1 MYICHTVIS
10 PELVME
16 VEARMKRN
24 YLPPSM
30 QPKQQP
36 QTQMINQY
44 QNTSQ
49 IPMQQLQNNF
59 QQLQFANQ
67 TPMLQYQQNNTQ
79 NNQSNNGLLSFP
91 STNAMSVNNTML
103 NANNVGVA
111 NSLPSVPA
119 GNVQSSLQRK
129 YSSHGPH
136 RCKLQTLA
144 TVQELGKSI
153 YFFSFSIVL
162 FINKLP
168 FCIPIFI
175 SSDK

>member
-1 MYICHTVIS
+1 MSCRTVIS

-36 QTQMINQY
+36 QMIN
-44 QNTSQ
+44 TCQ

-67 TPMLQYQQNNTQ
+67 TPMLQYQQNNTP
-79 NNQSNNGLLSFP
+79 SNNSLLSFQN
-91 STNAMSVNNTML
+91 TNAMSVNNTML
-103 NANNVGVA
+103 NANNGYNKIALNVSA
-111 NSLPSVPA
+111 TNPLPPVSA
-119 GNVQSSLQRK
+119 ANVQNQPQRK

-144 TVQELGKSI
+144 TVQELGKSTHF
-153 YFFSFSIVL
+153 FFSSFYTRAVESVPTL
-162 FINKLP
+162 QF
-168 FCIPIFI
+168 
-175 SSDK
+175 